1 MPRVLLTD
9 ITITGFIN
17 ATVSGG
23 LSTYKKTQKEEEK
36 KLHMCYILIII
47 INNIIII
54 TGFINATCQGG
65 CLHIKKHKKKK
76 KKKLHMCY
84 ILIIIIIIILIFFQ
98 CVLSVKVFGVNLCC
112 EMDWEQMG
120 CGG

>member
-1 MPRVLLTD
+1 M
-9 ITITGFIN
+9 
-17 ATVSGG
+17 SGG

-36 KLHMCYILIII
+36 KI
-47 INNIIII
+47 
-54 TGFINATCQGG
+54 
-65 CLHIKKHKKKK
+65 
-76 KKKLHMCY
+76 HMCY

-98 CVLSVKVFGVNLCC
+98 CVLSVKVFGVNLFC